1 MDGEVAMRTCG
12 GIVVAVLMAVGWGG
26 ETKASAAEP
35 PRRPNIVFFLCDDLG
50 TGDLSCLGSK
60 DINTP
65 NIDALFARGT
75 RLSWH
80 WAGSAVCAPSRCV
93 LLTGKHP
100 GHAVVRS
107 NREAKPEG
115 QFPMPAGTVTL
126 ATILK
131 AAGYATGGF
140 GKWGLG
146 PPGSVSDPVACGF
159 DRFYG
164 YNCQREAHTFYP
176 QHLWDNREKV
186 ILDNPSLAGDPAVA
200 RSGTLPPEPPHD
212 AAAFARFSGTQYSA
226 DLIAEQQMA
235 FVRANA
241 AKPFFLYVPT
251 TVPHLA
257 LQVPADEPSL
267 ADYERH
273 FGAEPPYLGGR
284 GYVPNRRPIA
294 TYAAMITRMDR
305 EVGRLV
311 SLLDELKLTDD
322 TIFVFSSDNGATM
335 PGTGGLDTAR
345 LKSNGSLRDWK
356 GSPYEGGLRVPTV
369 AVWPGHIAAGRVITS
384 PTGFED
390 WLPTLLDLVGL
401 TDRIPDGVDGK
412 SLAPALL
419 GRSDAPGER
428 VLYRELTEGRWQA
441 AVDGRWKAI
450 RRAVG
455 PKRAAESRP
464 VELYDLAVDPSE
476 TSDIAG
482 RRPDIVK
489 RMTGILDREHVPHPD
504 WPLPFADGA
513 GAGDR
518 DAASSSG
525 RRPSVLVFLADDMRA
540 DAIAALGNR
549 HIRTPAI
556 DCLIARGTVLDRA
569 SCMGA
574 MQGAVCVPSRAMLL
588 SGRSLF
594 HVREQLQGCDTWPE
608 AFERAGYRTF
618 ATGKWHNGKA
628 SITRCFAEG
637 SRVFF
642 GGMHGHFGLPTVSFR
657 NHGTPEPDAATDRHS
672 SQIVGAAAEA
682 FVESLG
688 DEPFFAW
695 CAFTAPHDPR
705 QPLPEMRRRYDG
717 HEPPPPGNFLPEHP
731 FDNGELSVRDEKLL
745 PRPLTPAMISR
756 ELADYYA
763 LVEGMDAEIGRVLAA
778 LDKQGRLAD
787 TIVLFAADQG
797 LALGSH
803 GLLGKQNLYE
813 HSMRS
818 PVVLAGPGVP
828 EGKRVDA
835 LAYLFDVTATVGD
848 LAGVPP
854 PAESEGQSLVPMMR
868 GERSTGRE
876 SLLLAYKNVQRAVVT
891 PEWKL
896 IRYPKAEKTQVF
908 RLASDPGERHDL
920 AADPAHAA
928 TRRELEAALASAERA
943 FDDPEVKRPSSRPP
957 NVVVVFID
965 DLGYGDI
972 GPFGATKQ
980 KTPNLDRMAREGMK
994 LTSFYAAPAC
1004 SVSRAQLLTGC
1015 YGLRVSVP
1023 WVFFPAGKHGLHPA
1037 EVTVAERLRSLG
1049 YATACFGKWHLG
1061 DQPEFLPCRQGF
1073 DRYLGIPYSNDMQKK
1088 SAETGDRV
1096 VPLVRDDRVVELLT
1110 DEQQRGIVERCTD
1123 EAVAFIR
1130 DSKEQPFFLYVPH
1143 TAVHVPIFPGEKFRG
1158 RSNNGRFGDWVE
1170 EVDWSMGRI
1179 LDTLK
1184 DEGLAENTLV
1194 IFTSDNG
1201 PWTVKGKDGGSAGPL
1216 RGSKGSTWEGGVRV
1230 PTIAWWPGRVPAGS
1244 DCNACA
1250 GTIDLLPTFVS
1261 LAGGEVPQEPVIDGR
1276 DISGLLVGTSR
1287 EPSREAHYY
1296 FQGQSLQAVRS
1307 GRWKLSVA
1315 PQPEGMG
1322 SKAAAGDDT
1331 SLERPRL
1338 YDLEAEL
1345 GETTNVAVDHP
1356 DVVAR
1361 LRGLAE
1367 RMAAELCGPQATG
1380 VRPAG
1385 TVEEPTFLYPVAEEP
1400 PAVKPAKNK
1409 PAA

>member
-1 MDGEVAMRTCG
+1 MRVCTAIVAAVM
-12 GIVVAVLMAVGWGG
+12 VAVGCGV
-26 ETKASAAEP
+26 ETMVPAAEP
-35 PRRPNIVFFLCDDLG
+35 RPPNIVFFLCDDLG

-60 DINTP
+60 DIQTP

-75 RLSWH
+75 RLSRH
-80 WAGSAVCAPSRCV
+80 WAGNAVCAPSRCV

-126 ATILK
+126 AAILK

-146 PPGSVSDPVACGF
+146 GPGSVSDPLACGF

-164 YNCQREAHTFYP
+164 YNCQREAHSYYP
-176 QHLWDNREKV
+176 GHLWDDREKV
-186 ILDNPSLAGDPAVA
+186 ILDNPEVKRGGTIPA
-200 RSGTLPPEPPHD
+200 EPPPGD
-212 AAAFARFSGTQYSA
+212 DAFAPFAGTTYSA
-226 DLIAEQQMA
+226 DLIAEQQLA
-235 FVRANA
+235 FVRAHA
-241 AKPFFLYVPT
+241 ARPFFLYVPT

-284 GYVPNRRPIA
+284 GYVPNRRPLA

-311 SLLDELKLTDD
+311 SLLDDLNLTDD
-322 TIFVFSSDNGATM
+322 TIFVFSSDNGGTR
-335 PGTGGLDTAR
+335 PGMGGIDTAR

-369 AVWPGHIAAGRVITS
+369 AVWPGQIASDRAIAA

-390 WLPTLLDLVGL
+390 WLPTLLDLAGL
-401 TDRIPDGVDGK
+401 ADRIPQDVDGR

-419 GRSDAPGER
+419 GRSDAPEER
-428 VLYRELTEGRWQA
+428 MLYRELTEGRWQA

-450 RRAVG
+450 RRAAG
-455 PKRAAESRP
+455 PKRAAEARP

-476 TSDIAG
+476 TTDLAG

-489 RMTGILDREHVPHPD
+489 RMTEILDREHVPHPD
-504 WPLPFADGA
+504 WPLPFVDGEA
-513 GAGDR
+513 ARGR
-518 DAASSSG
+518 DAAAALN

-540 DAIAALGNR
+540 DAIAACGNR
-549 HIRTPAI
+549 HLRTPAI
-556 DCLIARGTVLDRA
+556 DGLIARGTVLDRA

-574 MQGAVCVPSRAMLL
+574 RQGAVCVPSRAMLL

-594 HVREQLQGCDTWPE
+594 HVREQLQDCDTWPE

-618 ATGKWHNGKA
+618 ATGKWHNGTG
-628 SITRCFAEG
+628 SLQRCFAEG
-637 SRVFF
+637 SHVFV
-642 GGMHGHFGLPTVSFR
+642 GGMHGHFNLPTVSFR
-657 NHGTPEPDAATDRHS
+657 EHGSPEPDAPTDRHS
-672 SQIVGAAAEA
+672 SQLVGDAAEE
-682 FVESLG
+682 FVQSLG

-705 QPLPEMRRRYDG
+705 EPLPEFRRRYDG
-717 HEPPPPGNFLPEHP
+717 HEPPPPDNFLPEHP
-731 FDNGELSVRDEKLL
+731 FDNGDLAVRDEKLL
-745 PRPLTPAMISR
+745 PRPLTRELIAQ

-763 LVEGMDAEIGRVLAA
+763 LIEGMDAEISRVLAA
-778 LDKQGRLAD
+778 LEKKGRLAD

-813 HSMRS
+813 HSMRA

-828 EGKRVDA
+828 DGNRVDA

-854 PAESEGQSLVPMMR
+854 PAASEGQSLVPVLR
-868 GERSTGRE
+868 GERATGRE

-896 IRYPKAEKTQVF
+896 IHYPKAKKTQVF
-908 RLASDPGERHDL
+908 RLASDPGEQHDL
-920 AADPAHAA
+920 AGDPAHAES
-928 TRRELEAALASAERA
+928 RRDLEGALAAAQRQ
-943 FDDPEVKRPSSRPP
+943 FDDPAVRRPSSRPP

-972 GPFGATKQ
+972 GPFGASKQ

-1023 WVFFPAGKHGLHPA
+1023 WVFFPAGRHGLNPA
-1037 EVTVAERLRSLG
+1037 EVTIAERLKARG

-1088 SAETGDRV
+1088 SAATGERV
-1096 VPLVRDDRVVELLT
+1096 VPLMRDDAVAELLT
-1110 DEQQRGIVERCTD
+1110 DEAQRGIVERCTD

-1130 DSKEQPFFLYVPH
+1130 DSKARPFFLYVPH
-1143 TAVHVPIFPGEKFRG
+1143 TAVHVPIFPGERFRG
-1158 RSNNGRFGDWVE
+1158 KSDNGRFGDWVE
-1170 EVDWSMGRI
+1170 EVDWSVGRI
-1179 LDTLK
+1179 LDTLT

-1230 PTIAWWPGRVPAGS
+1230 PTLAWWPGRVPAGS
-1244 DCNACA
+1244 ECAAFA

-1261 LAGGEVPQEPVIDGR
+1261 LAGGEVPQEPAIDGR
-1276 DISGLLVGTSR
+1276 DISGLLMGTSR
-1287 EPSREAHYY
+1287 EPARAAHYY

-1307 GRWKLSVA
+1307 GRWKLAVA

-1338 YDLEAEL
+1338 YDLEVDL
-1345 GETTNVAVDHP
+1345 GETTNVAADHP

-1367 RMAAELCGPQATG
+1367 RMAAELCGPRATG
-1380 VRPAG
+1380 VRQAG
-1385 TVEEPTFLYPVAEEP
+1385 TVEEPAFLYPVAGDSR
-1400 PAVKPAKNK
+1400 
-1409 PAA
+1409 

>member
-1 MDGEVAMRTCG
+1 MRV
-12 GIVVAVLMAVGWGG
+12 GIGITMAVLLAVGCGFAA
-26 ETKASAAEP
+26 EAAEP

-60 DINTP
+60 DIETP

-75 RLSWH
+75 RLSRH

-100 GHAVVRS
+100 GHAAVRS

-115 QFPMPAGTVTL
+115 QFPMPAGTLTL
-126 ATILK
+126 PAILK

-146 PPGSVSDPVACGF
+146 APGSASDPVACGF
-159 DRFYG
+159 DRFFG

-176 QHLWDNREKV
+176 GHLWDNREKV

-200 RSGTLPPEPPHD
+200 RGGTLPAAPPPA
-212 AAAFARFSGTQYSA
+212 AAAFAKFSGPRYSA
-226 DLIAEQQMA
+226 DLIAEQQLA

-241 AKPFFLYVPT
+241 TRPFFLYVPT

-273 FGAEPPYLGGR
+273 FGAEQPYLGGR
-284 GYVPNRRPIA
+284 GYVPNPRPLA
-294 TYAAMITRMDR
+294 TYAAMITRLDR

-311 SLLDELKLTDD
+311 SLLDDLKLSDD

-335 PGTGGLDTAR
+335 PGMGGLDTKR
-345 LKSNGSLRDWK
+345 LASNGPLRDWK

-369 AVWPGHIAAGRVITS
+369 AVWPGRIAAGRSIAA

-401 TDRIPDGVDGK
+401 ADRTPDDVDGT
-412 SLAPALL
+412 SLAAALL
-419 GRSDAPGER
+419 GRSAAPEER
-428 VLYRELTEGRWQA
+428 MLYRELTEGRWQA

-455 PKRAAESRP
+455 PKRPTASRP
-464 VELYDLAVDPSE
+464 VELYDLAADPSE
-476 TSDIAG
+476 TTDLAG
-482 RRPDIVK
+482 QRPDIVA
-489 RMTGILDREHVPHPD
+489 RMTDILDREHVPHPD
-504 WPLPFADGA
+504 WPLPFADG
-513 GAGDR
+513 GAARSR
-518 DAASSSG
+518 DAASPPA

-540 DAIAALGNR
+540 DAIAALGNP
-549 HIRTPAI
+549 HLRTPAI
-556 DCLIARGTVLDRA
+556 DGLVARGTVFDRA

-574 MQGAVCVPSRAMLL
+574 RQGAVCVPSRAMLL

-594 HVREQLQGCDTWPE
+594 RVREQLQGCDTWPE

-618 ATGKWHNGKA
+618 ATGKWHNGKG
-628 SITRCFAEG
+628 SVRRCFAEG
-637 SRVFF
+637 SHVFL
-642 GGMHGHFGLPTVSFR
+642 GGMHGHFDLPTVSFR
-657 NHGTPEPDAATDRHS
+657 NHGDPEPDAATDRHS

-705 QPLPEMRRRYDG
+705 QPLPEIRRRYDG
-717 HEPPPPGNFLPEHP
+717 HEPPPPANFLPEHP
-731 FDNGELSVRDEKLL
+731 FDNGDLAVRDEKLL
-745 PRPLTPAMISR
+745 PRPLTQEAITK

-763 LVEGMDAEIGRVLAA
+763 LIEGMDAELGRVLAA
-778 LDKQGRLAD
+778 LERQGRLAD

-828 EGKRVDA
+828 AGRRLDA

-854 PAESEGQSLVPMMR
+854 PAANEGTSLVPVLR
-868 GERSTGRE
+868 GDRAAGRE
-876 SLLLAYKNVQRAVVT
+876 SLLLAYKDVQRAVVT
-891 PEWKL
+891 PDWKL
-896 IRYPKAEKTQVF
+896 IRYPQAGKTQVF
-908 RLASDPGERHDL
+908 RLAGDPDERHDL
-920 AADPAHAA
+920 AADPATAG
-928 TRRELEAALASAERA
+928 TRRALEATLAAEQRR
-943 FDDPEVKRPSSRPP
+943 FDDPAVRAEASRPP
-957 NVVVVFID
+957 NVVVVLID

-980 KTPNLDRMAREGMK
+980 KTPHLDRMAREGMK

-1023 WVFFPAGKHGLHPA
+1023 WVFFPAGKHGLNPA
-1037 EVTVAERLRSLG
+1037 EVTLAERLKGLG

-1061 DQPEFLPCRQGF
+1061 DQPEFLPCRHGF

-1088 SAETGDRV
+1088 SAETGKRV

-1110 DEQQRGIVERCTD
+1110 DEDQREIVERCTD

-1130 DSKEQPFFLYVPH
+1130 ESQDRPFFLYVPH
-1143 TAVHVPIFPGEKFRG
+1143 TAVHVPIFPGERFRG
-1158 RSNNGRFGDWVE
+1158 RSANGRFGDWVE
-1170 EVDWSMGRI
+1170 EVDWSVGRI
-1179 LDTLK
+1179 LDTLR
-1184 DEGLAENTLV
+1184 DEGLAEHTLV
-1194 IFTSDNG
+1194 VFTSDNG

-1230 PTIAWWPGRVPAGS
+1230 PTIAWWPGRVPADS
-1244 DCNACA
+1244 ACEAFA
-1250 GTIDLLPTFVS
+1250 GTIDLVPTCVS
-1261 LAGGEVPQEPVIDGR
+1261 LAGGELPREPVIDGR
-1276 DISGLLVGTSR
+1276 DITELLLGTSR
-1287 EPSREAHYY
+1287 TPPREAHYY
-1296 FQGQSLQAVRS
+1296 FQGQALQAVRS
-1307 GRWKLSVA
+1307 GRWKLAVA
-1315 PQPEGMG
+1315 PQADGMG
-1322 SKAAAGDDT
+1322 QGKATVAA
-1331 SLERPRL
+1331 SLDEPRL
-1338 YDLEAEL
+1338 YDLEADL
-1345 GETTNVAVDHP
+1345 GETTDVAAAHP

-1367 RMAAELCGPQATG
+1367 RMAAELCGPRATS

-1385 TVEEPTFLYPVAEEP
+1385 AVEQPAFLYPVAEES
-1400 PAVKPAKNK
+1400 PAVAKPAG
-1409 PAA
+1409 

>member
-1 MDGEVAMRTCG
+1 MRVCTGFVVAMLAT
-12 GIVVAVLMAVGWGG
+12 VVGALETTARAV
-26 ETKASAAEP
+26 ET

-60 DINTP
+60 DITTP

-75 RLSWH
+75 RLSRH
-80 WAGSAVCAPSRCV
+80 WAGNAVCAPSRCV

-126 ATILK
+126 ASILK
-131 AAGYATGGF
+131 EAGYATGGF

-146 PPGSVSDPVACGF
+146 APGSVSDPLACGF
-159 DRFYG
+159 ERFFG

-176 QHLWDNREKV
+176 QHLWSDRDKV
-186 ILDNPSLAGDPAVA
+186 AVDNPEVKRGGTIPETPPPGD
-200 RSGTLPPEPPHD
+200 
-212 AAAFARFSGTQYSA
+212 AAFAAYSGKTYSA
-226 DLIAEQQMA
+226 DLIAEQQLA

-241 AKPFFLYVPT
+241 SRPFFLYVPT

-267 ADYERH
+267 ADYEKH
-273 FGAEPPYLGGR
+273 FGVEKPYLGGG
-284 GYVPNRRPIA
+284 GYIPSRRPLA
-294 TYAAMITRMDR
+294 TYAAMVTRMDR

-311 SLLDELKLTDD
+311 KLLDELHLADD
-322 TIFVFSSDNGATM
+322 TIFVFSSDNGATF
-335 PGTGGLDTAR
+335 PGCGGLDTAR
-345 LKSNGSLRDWK
+345 LRSNGALRDWK

-369 AVWPGHIAAGRVITS
+369 AVWPGHIASGRVLAS

-401 TDRIPDGVDGK
+401 TDRIPEDGDGT
-412 SLAPALL
+412 SLAAALL
-419 GRSDAPGER
+419 GQADLPEER
-428 VLYRELTEGRWQA
+428 MLYRELTEGKWQA

-450 RRAVG
+450 RRAAG
-455 PKRAAESRP
+455 PKRPAESGP
-464 VELYDLAVDPSE
+464 VELYDLSADPGE
-476 TSDIAG
+476 RKNLAQA
-482 RRPDIVK
+482 RPEMLK
-489 RMTGILDREHVPHPD
+489 RMTEILDREHVPHPD

-513 GAGDR
+513 AADGP
-518 DAASSSG
+518 DAASSP
-525 RRPSVLVFLADDMRA
+525 RRHPSVLVFLADDLRA
-540 DAIAALGNR
+540 DALGALGNP

-556 DCLIARGTVLDRA
+556 DGLAARGTVLDRA
-569 SCMGA
+569 YCMGA

-594 HVREQLQGCDTWPE
+594 HVREQLRGCDTWPE

-618 ATGKWHNGKA
+618 ATGKWHNGEG
-628 SITRCFAEG
+628 SLSRCFAEG
-637 SRVFF
+637 SHVFL
-642 GGMHGHFGLPTVSFR
+642 GGMHGHFNLPTVSFR
-657 NHGTPEPDAATDRHS
+657 GHGALEADATTDRHS
-672 SQIVGAAAEA
+672 SQVVGDAAEA
-682 FVESLG
+682 FIESLG

-705 QPLPEMRRRYDG
+705 QPLPEIRRRYDG
-717 HEPPPPGNFLPEHP
+717 REPPPPDNFLPEHP
-731 FDNGELSVRDEKLL
+731 FDNGDLSIRDEKTV
-745 PRPLTPAMISR
+745 PRPLTQASISK

-763 LVEGMDAEIGRVLAA
+763 LVEGMDADIARVLAA
-778 LDKQGRLAD
+778 VERKGRLAD

-813 HSMRS
+813 HSMRA
-818 PVVLAGPGVP
+818 PAVLAGPGVP
-828 EGKRVDA
+828 EGSRNDA
-835 LAYLFDVTATVGD
+835 LAYLFDVTATIGD
-848 LAGVPP
+848 LAGVAP
-854 PAESEGQSLVPMMR
+854 PAGNEGKSLVPAFR
-868 GERSTGRE
+868 GDQAAGRE

-896 IRYPKAEKTQVF
+896 IRYPKADTTQVF
-908 RLASDPGERHDL
+908 RLASDPGERNDL
-920 AADPAHAA
+920 AADPEA
-928 TRRELEAALASAERA
+928 TGRRRELEESLAAAERR
-943 FDDPEVKRPSSRPP
+943 FDDPTARSATPRPP
-957 NVVVVFID
+957 NMVVVFID
-965 DLGYGDI
+965 DLGYADI

-1023 WVFFPAGKHGLHPA
+1023 WVFFPAGKQGLNPA
-1037 EVTVAERLRSLG
+1037 EVTVAERLKSQG

-1088 SAETGDRV
+1088 SAETGKRV
-1096 VPLVRDDRVVELLT
+1096 VPLIRDDRVAELLT
-1110 DEQQRGIVERCTD
+1110 DEAQRGIVERCTD

-1143 TAVHVPIFPGEKFRG
+1143 TAVHVPIFPGERFRG
-1158 RSNNGRFGDWVE
+1158 TSDNGRFGDWVQ

-1179 LDTLK
+1179 LETIRH
-1184 DEGLAENTLV
+1184 EGLAENTLV

-1201 PWTVKGKDGGSAGPL
+1201 PWTVKGADGGSAGPL

-1244 DCNACA
+1244 ECDAFA

-1261 LAGGEVPQEPVIDGR
+1261 LAGGEVPAAAMIDGR
-1276 DISGLLVGTSR
+1276 DISGLLMGTVR
-1287 EPSREAHYY
+1287 EPVRDAHYY
-1296 FQGQSLQAVRS
+1296 FQGPTLQAVRS
-1307 GRWKLSVA
+1307 GRWKLAVA

-1322 SKAAAGDDT
+1322 KGKAAAEA
-1331 SLERPRL
+1331 SLDQPRL
-1338 YDLEAEL
+1338 YDLDADI
-1345 GETTNVAVDHP
+1345 GETTDVAAQHP

-1367 RMAAELCGPQATG
+1367 RMAAELCGPKATG
-1380 VRPAG
+1380 VRRAG
-1385 TVEEPTFLYPVAEEP
+1385 EVERPTFLYPVAEDQPAPSRASP
-1400 PAVKPAKNK
+1400 PSPSPPRVP
-1409 PAA
+1409 

>member
-1 MDGEVAMRTCG
+1 MRTCG

-75 RLSWH
+75 RLSRH

-401 TDRIPDGVDGK
+401 TDRIPDGVDGR
-412 SLAPALL
+412 SIAPALL

-450 RRAVG
+450 RCAVG

-908 RLASDPGERHDL
+908 RLASDPDERHDL
-920 AADPAHAA
+920 AANPAHAA

-1110 DEQQRGIVERCTD
+1110 DEQQREIVERCTD

-1287 EPSREAHYY
+1287 EPPREAHYY